1 MNRSSAD
8 FARFRDIAATMGSVF
23 RLSRQL
29 SLQGKT
35 TDAAHAQMGAL
46 ALMEALRREAQ
57 VGELAG

>member
-1 MNRSSAD
+1 MSPSPAD
-8 FARFRDIAATMGSVF
+8 FARFRDMAITMGQYFDSA
-23 RLSRQL
+23 RQL

-57 VGELAG
+57 LGELAR